1 MYIILNVQMYIIFQ
15 LCTFNVHNISKNIHS
30 SIYLIYTFFFKEY
43 TKFYIFNVQIFFNF
57 VHLRYTIMDIQCAQF
72 FKQCTQFYIL
82 NVHNF
87 SILWMQHTKIFRIK
101 YTIMYIQFTQFY
113 KENTQNIFL
122 KYTIFQ
128 RK

>member
-1 MYIILNVQMYIIFQ
+1 MY
-15 LCTFNVHNISKNIHS
+15 
-30 SIYLIYTFFFKEY
+30 
-43 TKFYIFNVQIFFNF
+43 
-57 VHLRYTIMDIQCAQF
+57 IQCAQF

-87 SILWMQHTKIFRIK
+87 SILWMQHTKIFQIK